1 VCVCVCVPE
10 RLFVSLLALCESTPV
25 YPIINGGVGPP
36 ALAKSSY
43 IVNKE
48 KAYRYCKTE
57 IVGFLVLKNTPVG
70 LRHCI

>member
-1 VCVCVCVPE
+1 
-10 RLFVSLLALCESTPV
+10 LCESTPV